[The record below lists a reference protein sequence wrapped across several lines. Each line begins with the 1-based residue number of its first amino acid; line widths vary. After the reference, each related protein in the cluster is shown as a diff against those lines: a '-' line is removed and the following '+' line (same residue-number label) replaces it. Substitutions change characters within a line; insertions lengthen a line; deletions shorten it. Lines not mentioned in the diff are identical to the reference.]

1 MTQTVTNTVSM
12 GTFATLSPFWNPR
25 SAPAEYE
32 QPASKPAAP
41 ATGRPENV
49 PMSEAALIQ
58 GLADDAL
65 MARIVA
71 GDAQAFTE
79 LFKRRQGEVYRFAL
93 HMTASPQV
101 SEDVTQDVFMTV
113 MKDAA
118 RYDSTRAPVAAWL
131 CGIARNFVRRRLERD
146 RALLPLLEDDSGA
159 EPELPAPIDD
169 PLDDLTRAE
178 RIEGLRKAI
187 LTLPFRYREVVVLC
201 DLQEM
206 SYVDAAEAVG
216 CAVGTVRSRLH
227 RGRALLAAK
236 LTANGLRVDKD
247 ERRLTFRHARCL
259 A

>member
-1 MTQTVTNTVSM
+1 M
-12 GTFATLSPFWNPR
+12 GTFATLSPFWNLRP
-25 SAPAEYE
+25 APAEYE
-32 QPASKPAAP
+32 QPAPKPAVP
-41 ATGRPENV
+41 ATGRPEKV
-49 PMSEAALIQ
+49 TMSEAALIE

-65 MARIVA
+65 MTRIVA

-93 HMTASPQV
+93 HMTASPQI

-118 RYDSTRAPVAAWL
+118 RYDSSRAPVAAWL

-146 RALLPLLEDDSGA
+146 RALLPLLDDDTGA
-159 EPELPAPIDD
+159 DSELPAAIED

-206 SYVDAAEAVG
+206 SYLDAAEAVG

-227 RGRALLAAK
+227 RGRALLASK
-236 LTANGLRVDKD
+236 LTATGSPVDKD
-247 ERRLTFRHARCL
+247 NHERRVAFRRVRCL

>member
-1 MTQTVTNTVSM
+1 M
-12 GTFATLSPFWNPR
+12 GTSATLSPFWNLRP
-25 SAPAEYE
+25 APAEYE
-32 QPASKPAAP
+32 QPASKP
-41 ATGRPENV
+41 V
-49 PMSEAALIQ
+49 SMSEAALTQ
-58 GLADDAL
+58 GLADEAL

-71 GDAQAFTE
+71 GDAQALTE

-93 HMTASPQV
+93 HMTASPQI

-118 RYDSTRAPVAAWL
+118 RYDSSRAPVAAWL

-159 EPELPAPIDD
+159 ESELPAAIED

-227 RGRALLAAK
+227 RGRALLASK
-236 LTANGLRVDKD
+236 LTATGLPVDKNNH
-247 ERRLTFRHARCL
+247 ERRMAFRRVRCL

>member
-1 MTQTVTNTVSM
+1 MM
-12 GTFATLSPFWNPR
+12 
-25 SAPAEYE
+25 
-32 QPASKPAAP
+32 PASKPASM
-41 ATGRPENV
+41 T
-49 PMSEAALIQ
+49 EAARIHELP
-58 GLADDAL
+58 DDAL

-101 SEDVTQDVFMTV
+101 SEDVTQDVFMAV

-118 RYDSTRAPVAAWL
+118 RYDPARAPVAAWL

-146 RALLPLLEDDSGA
+146 RALLPLLDEDSGL
-159 EPELPAPIDD
+159 EPELAATLEH

-178 RIEGLRKAI
+178 QIEGLRRAI

-206 SYVDAAEAVG
+206 SYMDAAEAVG

-227 RGRALLAAK
+227 RGRALLASK
-236 LTANGLRVDKD
+236 LTATGSPIEDR
-247 ERRLTFRHARCL
+247 ERRMTFRRVRCL